1 MKAEE
6 KYLINVFSEP
16 LKYTIPDYQRPYSW
30 TTDEAMQLYEDIC
43 EAIELK
49 TQEYFIG
56 SVILIKKPNEN
67 TYEVV
72 DGQQRITTISLM
84 LSAIIKCLTDESQ
97 KAYVKKYLMQ
107 YNPMTGE
114 AGECRL
120 KVRNSDEIFY
130 RSVINWQEDAKT
142 DLSDSQERMLEN
154 RNAFY
159 DRFNELSQQ
168 EIIHFEQYLENK
180 VLLVW
185 VYTESFPSAFRLFNV
200 LNARGMPLSNSDLIK
215 NHIISKSRNQ
225 NEQDEIVSIWED
237 IEEKIEISHLD
248 DYFGYVRT
256 AIVGSRQI
264 GTLQESF
271 SKIIDGYKKP
281 ILDFI
286 KLLSNFANMYI
297 KIRDFDFSDTET
309 KRHFISLNRVFYRD
323 WIPVLLAFY
332 NSSKNDISEK
342 EFISILEKITYQN
355 WIRNLGRTKR
365 IQVYYDLI
373 TKINNGANRGA
384 IYTILKEH
392 SNNIELKQFLESN
405 VYGRP
410 YTKALLLKI
419 EDDIQ
424 DLSVIKQYYGLI
436 TIEHILPQT
445 MTDKYWL
452 DRFKESEK
460 ELLVHKIGNLTLLS
474 GRKNSAAQNFNFL
487 RKKDVYLKK
496 LKKVSFDMTKEI
508 CTLDEWNKAELEKRQ
523 KQYVNILYNEFVIN
537 L

>member
-6 KYLINVFSEP
+6 KYLINVFSDP
-16 LKYTIPDYQRPYSW
+16 IKYTIPDYQRPYSW
-30 TTDEAMQLYEDIC
+30 TTDEAIQLLEDIE

-56 SVILIKKPNEN
+56 SIILIKKPNEN
-67 TYEVV
+67 IYEVV

-84 LSAIIKCLTDESQ
+84 LSAIIKCLTNESQ

-120 KVRNSDEIFY
+120 KVRNSDAIFY
-130 RSVINWQEDAKT
+130 RAVINWQENKQM
-142 DLSDSQERMLEN
+142 DLTDSQERMLEN
-154 RNAFY
+154 RDAFY
-159 DRFNELSQQ
+159 TRFKELSQ
-168 EIIHFEQYLENK
+168 EEVIEFEQYLENK

-215 NHIISKSRNQ
+215 NHILSKAQ
-225 NEQDEIVSIWED
+225 NNIEQDEIVSIWED

-248 DYFGYVRT
+248 DFFGYVRT
-256 AIVGSRQI
+256 AIVGTRQV
-264 GTLQESF
+264 GTLQEAF
-271 SKIIDGYKKP
+271 SKIIDGYKKSV
-281 ILDFI
+281 LEFI
-286 KLLSNFANMYI
+286 KSLLNFANVYI
-297 KIRDFDFSDTET
+297 KIRDYDFSDIKT

-323 WIPVLLAFY
+323 WIPALLAYY
-332 NSSKNDISEK
+332 NFNKSEISEK
-342 EFISILEKITYQN
+342 DFIILLEKITYQN

-373 TKINNGANRGA
+373 TNINNGANKEI
-384 IYTILKEH
+384 IYTTLKEH

-405 VYGRP
+405 IYGRP

-424 DLSVIKQYYGLI
+424 DDSVIKQYNGLI

-452 DRFKESEK
+452 ERFTENEK

-474 GRKNSAAQNFNFL
+474 GRKNSAAQNFDFL
-487 RKKDVYLKK
+487 RKKDIYLKK
-496 LKKVSFDMTKEI
+496 LKKVSFDITKDI
-508 CTLDEWNKAELEKRQ
+508 CVLSDWNKIELEKRQ
-523 KQYVNILYNEFVIN
+523 KQYVKILYDEFYID